1 MTHMTRELMGPVKR
15 LAAYVGEDELY
26 GDIPIWRALVEQARK
41 LGSAG
46 ATVVSCLDGY
56 GAGSRLVQKH
66 GLRMSSDRPVIV
78 EVVDEH
84 STVTA
89 LGEVWST
96 MMESGLITVEDVS
109 VVFYKGD
116 VPEAEQA

>member
-116 VPEAEQA
+116 VPETEQA